1 MTFGKGTQLVPD
13 RKRAAPTKA
22 IGGRRTSKESRKQ
35 ARKPMQAYAQVQQ
48 ATDDNK
54 SEPRDENDE
63 DDEDD
68 EDDDDDDSSA
78 CIPSHYEQFTGGV

>member
-1 MTFGKGTQLVPD
+1 MTFGKGTHLVL
-13 RKRAAPTKA
+13 RKRAAPVKA

-48 ATDDNK
+48 ATEDNK
-54 SEPRDENDE
+54 SEPRDE

-68 EDDDDDDSSA
+68 EDDDEDDSSA